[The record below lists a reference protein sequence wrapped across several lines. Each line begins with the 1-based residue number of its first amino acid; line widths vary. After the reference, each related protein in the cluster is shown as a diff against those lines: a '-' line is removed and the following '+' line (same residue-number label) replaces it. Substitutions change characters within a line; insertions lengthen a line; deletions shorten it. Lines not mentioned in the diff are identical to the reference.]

1 MKVVSVTFFQRCEDR
16 YVTGGIIASAEGTS
30 LVRWSI
36 RVYSPRKFFKSGG
49 SKTLFSAL
57 VIRYVSEKST
67 SYKRENSGVFSA
79 YK

>member
-30 LVRWSI
+30 LVRGSKGI
-36 RVYSPRKFFKSGG
+36 LPRKFFKSGG

-79 YK
+79 YN